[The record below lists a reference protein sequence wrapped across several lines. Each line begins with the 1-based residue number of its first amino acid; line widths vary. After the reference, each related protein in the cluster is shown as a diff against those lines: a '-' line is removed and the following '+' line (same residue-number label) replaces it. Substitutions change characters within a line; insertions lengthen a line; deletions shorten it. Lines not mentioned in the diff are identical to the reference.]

1 MDFAASHEP
10 GMARYDVM
18 LASIKEEDSSP
29 RLEPPGGGLLSPGA
43 RVEYRTPSSPGA
55 WLQGAQP
62 RASSAHATSTAHD
75 GGHDVALTSY
85 RGQDAVATGG
95 RVFSA
100 RPQTASTRGVDAHF
114 FGNEAHATEYLHA
127 LDAHDSGARPQSAP
141 RSSSPDRPLAYARQR
156 PASASAARPA
166 SAIEVVYGVEPP
178 SSCSRLGLGLGRRFG
193 LG

>member
-1 MDFAASHEP
+1 
-10 GMARYDVM
+10 MARYDVM

-29 RLEPPGGGLLSPGA
+29 RLEPPGGGLLSPDA
-43 RVEYRTPSSPGA
+43 RVEYRAPSSPGA
-55 WLQGAQP
+55 WLHGSQP
-62 RASSAHATSTAHD
+62 RPSSAHATSTGHD
-75 GGHDVALTSY
+75 GGGHDVALTY
-85 RGQDAVATGG
+85 CGQDGVATGG

-127 LDAHDSGARPQSAP
+127 LDAHDSGARPQSAA